1 MPLGIPTKMSDRSG
15 YSGRLARG
23 GGVGAKYEPESG
35 KKSMPVLCM
44 VLGYAALV
52 SEWGFE
58 SFGGR
63 LWTARE
69 LDFRVPAFV

>member
-1 MPLGIPTKMSDRSG
+1 
-15 YSGRLARG
+15 
-23 GGVGAKYEPESG
+23 
-35 KKSMPVLCM
+35 MPVLCM
-44 VLGYAALV
+44 VLGYAAPV

-69 LDFRVPAFV
+69 LDFRVPTFVRERGGYIHFCPFPFAKRSGMNLVEAAGEQVF